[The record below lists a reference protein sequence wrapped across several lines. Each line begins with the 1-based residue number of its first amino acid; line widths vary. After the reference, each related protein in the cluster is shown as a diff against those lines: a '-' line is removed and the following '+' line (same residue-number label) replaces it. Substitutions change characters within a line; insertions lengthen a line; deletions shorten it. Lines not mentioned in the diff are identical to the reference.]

1 MPIFFSPRQFVVPGE
16 LLAEGNYIAGSNVY
30 REGNK
35 FFSSSVGLAE
45 LKNRTVHVIAL
56 SGCYIPKPGDLVI
69 GEVVEVAMTSWMVDI
84 GSPYQAI
91 LFAAEYLPKPLN
103 PLKEDP
109 RKYLDIGDVILA
121 KILSFDRTK
130 NPSLTAKEKGLG
142 KITKG
147 VIVEVDVT
155 RIPRIIGRRGSMIN
169 MLKKETGCEIIVGQN
184 GRIWISGKTR
194 EDEMIA
200 MEAIKKIEREAH
212 TTGLTDRV
220 RDFIVKMKKSRGGR

>member
-1 MPIFFSPRQFVVPGE
+1 MPVFFSQRQFVVPGE
-16 LLAEGNYIAGSNVY
+16 LLAEGNYMAGSNVY
-30 REGNK
+30 RVGNK

-45 LKNRTVHVIAL
+45 LKDRTVTVIAL
-56 SGCYIPKPGDLVI
+56 SGCYIPRPADLVI
-69 GEVVEVAMTSWMVDI
+69 GEIVEVSMASWMVDI
-84 GSPYQAI
+84 NSPYQAI
-91 LFAAEYLPKPLN
+91 LFASEFLSKPLN

-109 RKYLDIGDVILA
+109 RRYLDVGDMVIA
-121 KILSFDRTK
+121 KVLNFDRTK

-147 VIVEVDVT
+147 IVVEIDVT
-155 RIPRIIGRRGSMIN
+155 KIPRVIGRRGSMVS

-194 EDEMIA
+194 EDEMIV

-212 TTGLTDRV
+212 TSGLTDRV
-220 RDFIVKMKKSRGGR
+220 RELILKMKKSQGG